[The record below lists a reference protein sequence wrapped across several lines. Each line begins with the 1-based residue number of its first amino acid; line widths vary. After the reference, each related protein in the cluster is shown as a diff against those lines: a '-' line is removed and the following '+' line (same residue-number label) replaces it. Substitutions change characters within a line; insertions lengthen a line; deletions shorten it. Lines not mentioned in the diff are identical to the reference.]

1 MAEWKLAQI
10 NIARLVAPLGDPRIS
25 GFVSQLA
32 TVNVIAENSTG
43 FRWRLKSGQGDDATD
58 PAFNNDPFMIVNM
71 SVWDSIE
78 SLREFTCRS
87 REHMQVFRD
96 RAQWFQKP
104 TAETLSAVWCHAI
117 CVLVRNSFRSA
128 C

>member
-1 MAEWKLAQI
+1 MEIGPDQHRAAGCSFGRSE
-10 NIARLVAPLGDPRIS
+10 NIWLRFAISSCECDRREQHRL
-25 GFVSQLA
+25 
-32 TVNVIAENSTG
+32 
-43 FRWRLKSGQGDDATD
+43 RWRLKSGQGYEATD
-58 PAFNNDPFMIVNM
+58 LAFNNDPFMIVNM

-78 SLREFTCRS
+78 SLREFTRRS
-87 REHMQVFRD
+87 REHLQMFRD
-96 RAQWFQKP
+96 RAQWFQKR